1 MKAIEYFD
9 SLNRPPGEEST
20 VSADIKFHIARGQR
34 FIIYAKRRDQA
45 DWYYLY
51 HGSKAREA
59 EHAIVA
65 FLGGATVTGFAGEV
79 EFSLSD
85 EEGETHLRCGDFAA
99 NETREARLAG
109 IPVRSESPSGPKGER
124 CSKAVL
130 GSKRTEN
137 RHKHRGDQVCGPVE
151 IRKAYRFCTTAD

>member
-85 EEGETHLRCGDFAA
+85 EEGETHLKVWRFRCERDAGG
-99 NETREARLAG
+99 EAG
-109 IPVRSESPSGPKGER
+109 GYSGP
-124 CSKAVL
+124 L
-130 GSKRTEN
+130 
-137 RHKHRGDQVCGPVE
+137 
-151 IRKAYRFCTTAD
+151 